1 MASENIKVKVEERPF
16 RENGADRIGTAL
28 ITVGLC
34 SLKCVFKSCIG
45 HERGCEQDE
54 YDNKRHA
61 M

>member
-1 MASENIKVKVEERPF
+1 MASENKVKVEEWPF

-28 ITVGLC
+28 ITVGVC

-45 HERGCEQDE
+45 HEMGREQDE
-54 YDNKRHA
+54 YDIKRQA